1 MRKKYVA
8 GNWKMNLTLA
18 EARGL
23 IEGVRAKLPG
33 EMAVDVAVCP
43 PFVLLFPM
51 AKAVA
56 GSAIR
61 LGAQNCHSE
70 ASGAFTG
77 EISPLQV
84 KDTGA
89 SLVII
94 GHSER
99 RHIFGETGEMLN
111 KKVRAALGVGLEV
124 IYCVGETLAER
135 EKNQTEAVLSRQL
148 REVLGLEVDLGRVT
162 VAYEP
167 VWAIGTG
174 KTATQQQAQE
184 AHAFIR
190 QEIKKLYNA
199 ASGESVRIQY
209 GGSVK
214 ADNAQALMSQ
224 PDVDGVL
231 VGGASLK
238 ADEFVGIINGAIAA
252 SGLRQ

>member
-18 EARGL
+18 EARSL
-23 IEGVRAKLPG
+23 IEGIRAKTP
-33 EMAVDVAVCP
+33 ANAPVDIGVFP
-43 PFVLLFPM
+43 SFHLLFPM
-51 AKAVA
+51 AKAVD
-56 GSAIR
+56 GSPIIM
-61 LGAQNCHSE
+61 GAQNAYFESK
-70 ASGAFTG
+70 GAFTG
-77 EISPLQV
+77 ELSPLQI

-89 SLVII
+89 KSVLI

-99 RHIFGETGEMLN
+99 RHIFKEDNALLK
-111 KKVRAALGVGLEV
+111 KKVVALLAAGLDV
-124 IYCVGETLAER
+124 IYCVGELLEER
-135 EKNQTEAVLSRQL
+135 DGGRMEAVLDAQL
-148 REVLGLEVDLGRVT
+148 TEVLGGEISLDRIV

-174 KTATQQQAQE
+174 RTATPAQAQE
-184 AHAFIR
+184 AHAIIR
-190 QEIKKLYNA
+190 QKIAKLYNSRTA
-199 ASGESVRIQY
+199 DTLRIQY

-214 ADNAQALMSQ
+214 ADNARELMSQ

-252 SGLRQ
+252 K